1 MSKFSWLIPT
11 RSALPA
17 FSRRNELD
25 DSADL
30 AKRYK
35 ITSMV
40 GEGMTVAG
48 PVIVRDS
55 LMVFGH
61 LRAGVKATSENSVLL
76 LREGSVVLG
85 EVIANTVLVKG
96 NVRGNIQGKTVR
108 LYAGSRVFGQIRAE
122 NLIVD
127 DGATIYN
134 RSVQANAK
142 GVDPAEAAA
151 AVQQEAPLPVEAPRP
166 VAVAVGPA
174 APAAAPMSLDTLTLV
189 PPPTQARAQG

>member
-1 MSKFSWLIPT
+1 
-11 RSALPA
+11 
-17 FSRRNELD
+17 
-25 DSADL
+25 
-30 AKRYK
+30 
-35 ITSMV
+35 MV

-61 LRAGVKATSENSVLL
+61 LRAGVKATGENSVLL

-85 EVIANTVLVKG
+85 EVIGTTVLVKG

-108 LYAGSRVFGQIRAE
+108 LYAGCRVLGQIRAE
-122 NLIVD
+122 TLIVD

-142 GVDPAEAAA
+142 GVDPAEATSAL
-151 AVQQEAPLPVEAPRP
+151 QQEAPMPIDAPLSAEAPRP
-166 VAVAVGPA
+166 VAGAVTSAPVVATG
-174 APAAAPMSLDTLTLV
+174 PMSLDTLTLV
-189 PPPTQARAQG
+189 PSPVQTRAQG